1 MKTFVQELKNRR
13 VYRVAIAYIVAGS
26 AAVQVAG
33 TVLPMFHAPL
43 WTQQVFVVLIAICFP
58 MVLVLAWSFDVKAGT
73 IRKTRAG
80 RGSTAAANHRR
91 LWMLA
96 GTGTFIA
103 AFGLALYWFW
113 HPWTFDLRVERST
126 APAILAKSIAVLPFD
141 NLSDEKENVYFTEGV
156 QDEILTHL
164 AKVAD
169 LKIISRTSVMQYKS
183 GAPRNLREI
192 AKELGVAHILEGSV
206 QRIRDRVR
214 ITAQLI
220 DARTDAHLWAEHYD
234 RELADVFRIQSEVAE
249 QVVAQLKARI
259 SPDEKAALEEQPTR
273 DLMAYDFY
281 LRAKNRIDAIAFG
294 AVGSKENLLEAT
306 HLLEKAV
313 TRDPTFLKA
322 HYQLARAHDQI
333 YFAGIDHT
341 PARLALAEKA
351 VQTTL
356 RLRPNSG
363 EAHLALAQHLY
374 WGYRDYDRARQELR
388 IALGALPNES
398 LALIL
403 AGYIDRR
410 QGRWKESIQEMERAL
425 ELDPRNISI
434 LQQISFSYD
443 RLRRFEDTAAV
454 LDRVLSIAPNDINT
468 RLRRGWVEVAVRGD
482 SGALHAT
489 FQAII
494 GHDPSAAAAVADQWI
509 LLASYERDSGSAN
522 RALAAMPAEGVE
534 IAGTHFPKEWYAGL
548 IARAFGDTEGARSA
562 FTVARGEVEKTV
574 REQPN
579 YAEALSLLGML
590 EAGLGRKE
598 EAIRA
603 GKRALELLPVSQDAM
618 SGPGLIENLAIIYAW
633 TGEKEQACAQLAV
646 STTIP
651 AELNYGELR
660 LNPVWDSLRGEPC
673 FEKIVASL
681 APKQ

>member
-13 VYRVAIAYIVAGS
+13 VYRVAIAYIVGGS

-43 WTQQVFVVLIAICFP
+43 WAQQVFIVLIATCFP

-73 IRKTRAG
+73 IRKARSG
-80 RGSTAAANHRR
+80 RGRSAAANDRR
-91 LWMLA
+91 LWILA
-96 GTGTFIA
+96 GTGSVVAVFA
-103 AFGLALYWFW
+103 LALYWFW
-113 HPWTFDLRVERST
+113 HPWATDTRGERPVT
-126 APAILAKSIAVLPFD
+126 ASIGPKSIAVLPFD
-141 NLSDEKENVYFTEGV
+141 NLSDEKENAYFTEGV

-183 GAPRNLREI
+183 GIPRNLREI

-206 QRIRDRVR
+206 QRVRDRVR

-220 DARTDAHLWAEHYD
+220 DARTDVHLWAEHYD
-234 RELADVFRIQSEVAE
+234 RELADVFRIQTEVAE
-249 QVVAQLKARI
+249 KVVIQLKARI
-259 SPDEKAALEEQPTR
+259 SPDERAAIEEQPTR

-281 LRAKNRIDAIAFG
+281 LRAKNRIDAIAFS

-341 PARLALAEKA
+341 PARLALAESA

-363 EAHLALAQHLY
+363 EAHLARAQHLY
-374 WGYRDYDRARQELR
+374 WGYRDYDRAREELD
-388 IALGALPNES
+388 IAMRALPNEP

-410 QGRWKESIQEMERAL
+410 QGRWKESIEEMERAL

-434 LQQISFSYD
+434 LQQISLSYD
-443 RLRRFEDTAAV
+443 RLRRFEDTVAV
-454 LDRVLSIAPNDINT
+454 LDRVLSIAPNDLNT
-468 RLRRGWVEVAVRGD
+468 RIRRGWVDVALRAD
-482 SGALHAT
+482 SRALHAT
-489 FQAII
+489 FEAII
-494 GHDPSAAAAVADQWI
+494 GHDPRTAAAVADEWI
-509 LLASYERDSGSAN
+509 RLACYERDSDSAS
-522 RALAAMPAEGVE
+522 RALAAMPSEGVE

-548 IARAFGDTEGARSA
+548 VARGFGESEGARGA
-562 FTVARGEVEKTV
+562 FTIARGEVEKIV

-579 YAEALSLLGML
+579 YAEALSLLGMIQ
-590 EAGLGRKE
+590 AGLGRKE
-598 EAIRA
+598 EAIAA
-603 GKRALELLPVSQDAM
+603 GKRALELLPVSKDAM
-618 SGPGLIENLAIIYAW
+618 SGPALIEHLAVIYAW

-646 STTIP
+646 LSTIP
-651 AELNYGELR
+651 SELNYGELR
-660 LNPVWDSLRGEPC
+660 LDPSWDSLRGEPC
-673 FEKIVASL
+673 FEKIVASF